1 MDSVGEELERLA
13 RLRASGDLSDEEYE
27 LLKSRVIDSTA
38 DTSPTK
44 DTSDDEPPMG
54 MDSEEWEQIKEA
66 EVSKSIHSNW
76 SDYKEK
82 MMEGDSFKDI
92 EELKLWVVNEWK
104 WQKAIERF
112 PDELVSRPDGQG
124 LYAPAISE
132 LEVAKR
138 LREGRVIELDE
149 NWEPIENAPIEQETD
164 IASEPLY
171 KKSDD
176 LDESTEEK
184 VPTARYGIR
193 GLGLTISWLSG
204 IAVLLIA
211 YTTLAQFQLANL
223 MTQFDSRATLFKQ
236 REYISDVERVED
248 VEGAT
253 IGLALLLGLIVF
265 ILLLFWSWRATKN
278 IQAWAGT
285 WKRAHTK
292 LRRGAGWS
300 VGGWFIPIGF
310 FWIPYQTI
318 KDAWERAPFFNS
330 WGNRVDNSSSNGV
343 WLVAWLTWLATNLV
357 SSRITRTYLDSET
370 PKDFEIIYYVDA
382 SFNIVL
388 VISVICFI
396 ITINKISKRHSA
408 VK

>member
-66 EVSKSIHSNW
+66 TVSESIHSNW
-76 SDYKEK
+76 DDFKEK
-82 MMEGDSFKDI
+82 MIGAGSLKDV
-92 EELKLWVVNEWK
+92 EDVKLSVVHDWK
-104 WQKAIERF
+104 WKKAIEKF
-112 PDELVSRPDGQG
+112 PDEIVDRPDGKG
-124 LYAPAISE
+124 LYTPAISE

-138 LREGRVIELDE
+138 LRECRVIELDE
-149 NWEPIENAPIEQETD
+149 NWEPIENTPIKEETS
-164 IASEPLY
+164 ITSEPLY

-176 LDESTEEK
+176 VDESTEEK

-248 VEGAT
+248 VERVT
-253 IGLALLLGLIVF
+253 IGVTVLLGLIVF
-265 ILLLFWSWRATKN
+265 ILLLFWAWRATKN
-278 IQAWAGT
+278 IQVWARG
-285 WKRAHTK
+285 KHTT
-292 LRRGAGWS
+292 LRRGPGWAI
-300 VGGWFIPIGF
+300 GGWFIPVGF
-310 FWIPYQTI
+310 LWIPYQVI
-318 KDAWERAPFFNS
+318 KDAWGKVPISDGAEKKF
-330 WGNRVDNSSSNGV
+330 DNSSLNGV
-343 WLVAWLTWLATNLV
+343 WSVAWLTWLATNIV
-357 SSRITRTYLDSET
+357 SSRITSIYLDSET
-370 PKDFEIIYYVDA
+370 LEDFEIIYYVDA

-388 VISVICFI
+388 AISVICFI